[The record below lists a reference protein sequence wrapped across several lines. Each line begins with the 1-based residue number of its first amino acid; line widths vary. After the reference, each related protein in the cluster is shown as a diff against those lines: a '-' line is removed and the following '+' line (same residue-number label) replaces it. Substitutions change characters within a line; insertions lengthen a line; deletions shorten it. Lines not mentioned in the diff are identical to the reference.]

1 MIFRRAFTLVELL
14 VVIAIIGILVALL
27 LPAIQAARGA
37 ALRSSCLN
45 NLRQMQLA
53 IINSVDSTKHFPGVG
68 VVPPAAGQESQWA
81 FSVQA
86 KILPF
91 MEDSALQKLINFK
104 QPLTTGSGGSQVFAV
119 SQAAAIKTPVPM
131 FNCPSETQERV
142 QTTANGDAA
151 GLNYMINMGTG
162 TPDYAFTKKLDGMF
176 WYNSNVRHRQIIDGT
191 SKTLLVSECVVGSN
205 VTTNGAAPEDPIRQ
219 HASFGGSSPPITEP
233 ICAGATRW
241 LGSRATAWVWGREFN
256 TGFNTYALPNG
267 ALPDCGVNG
276 AGWYGAR
283 SLHGAGVTIGM
294 CDGSATFL
302 ANDIEL
308 IVWRAMSTRAG
319 GEVVSPK

>member
-1 MIFRRAFTLVELL
+1 MFLRRAFTLVELL

-27 LPAIQAARGA
+27 LPAIQAARAA

-53 IINSVDSTKHFPGVG
+53 LINYTDSNKHFPGVG

-91 MEDSALQKLINFK
+91 MEDTALQKLIDFK
-104 QPLTTGSGGSQVFAV
+104 QPLTTGSGGSQVYASYQALAV
-119 SQAAAIKTPVPM
+119 KTLVPM
-131 FNCPSETQERV
+131 FNCPADTQERV
-142 QTTANGDAA
+142 QATANGECA

-162 TPDYAFTKKLDGMF
+162 TPEYAFTKRLDGMF
-176 WYNSNVRHRQIIDGT
+176 WYNSNVKFRQISDGT
-191 SKTLLVSECVVGSN
+191 SKTLLISECIVGNN
-205 VTTNGAAPEDPIRQ
+205 VTTNGSTAEDPLRQ

-241 LGSRATAWVWGREFN
+241 MGSRAIAWVWGREFN

-267 ALPDCGVNG
+267 VLPDCGVNG

-283 SLHGAGVTIGM
+283 SLHSGGVTVGM
-294 CDGSATFL
+294 CDGSATFFT
-302 ANDIEL
+302 DDVEL
-308 IVWRAMSTRAG
+308 LVWRAMSTRAG
-319 GEVVSPK
+319 GETMK